1 MSHGN
6 ILPTRKTK
14 YTTNTML
21 LLCRH
26 LIRERQALISTRCN
40 HSRWWWSSSSSSRHF
55 HETCLPVFRRCFSS
69 KDTGLFTTE
78 DVQQNPD
85 DTCAAGAFPYTRGP
99 YKDMYV
105 KRPWTIRQYA
115 GFSSAEESNTFYK
128 RNLEKGQHGLSV
140 AFDLPTHRGYDS
152 DNPIA
157 TGDVGLAGVP
167 VDTVEDVKIL
177 FDGIPLDTMSV
188 SMTMNGAVL
197 PIMAYYIVAAEEQGV
212 KDLSCLQGTIQNDIL
227 KEFMVR
233 NTYIYPPKESLE
245 VTSHV
250 IEYCAE
256 HMPKFHPISIS
267 GYHMQEAGAAPA
279 LELAYTL
286 ANGLEYLNLMP
297 ERVDDVA
304 PKVSFF
310 FGLGMNFFSEVAK
323 LRAARRMWAKL
334 VKERFSPKNPKSMV
348 MRMHCQTSGYSL
360 TAQQP
365 YNNIIRTT
373 IEAMS
378 GIFGGTQSL
387 HTNSF
392 DEAVALP
399 TEFSADLA
407 RATQLILMEETG
419 FTDVIDPL
427 GGSYYV
433 EHLTD
438 ALEHEAM
445 EIIKHV
451 TEMGG
456 MTEAILAGIPQ
467 RRIEESAIVKQ
478 ARIDSGKD
486 VIVGLN
492 TFSTGHDDHHHAVE
506 ARRIDNEK
514 ALKTQLERLKKV
526 KSSRNDVRVKECLK
540 DLEEK
545 KGNLLEL
552 SIRAARERATVEEI
566 THALEKSWGRYE
578 AKSSIATGMYSKI
591 NAGEMTTQIEDFERE
606 HGRRP
611 RILIAK
617 MGLDGHDR
625 GAKVMASGLADIG
638 FDVDIGPLFMSP
650 KDVAQHA
657 IDADVHIIGISTQAA
672 AHRTMIPELM
682 EELRRLVPDDE
693 EVPIVVCGGI
703 IPEEDHHDLFKHG
716 VKAMFGPGTTV
727 PQAASDLVHLLQSQ

>member
-1 MSHGN
+1 MLQPGRC
-6 ILPTRKTK
+6 LRGRKAVTNFVRNFSTSRNDSNGIVQPGL
-14 YTTNTML
+14 YTMED
-21 LLCRH
+21 
-26 LIRERQALISTRCN
+26 IA
-40 HSRWWWSSSSSSRHF
+40 SSSNQDGDACS
-55 HETCLPVFRRCFSS
+55 
-69 KDTGLFTTE
+69 
-78 DVQQNPD
+78 
-85 DTCAAGAFPYTRGP
+85 AGVYPYTRGP
-99 YKDMYV
+99 YEGMYT

-115 GFSSAEESNTFYK
+115 GFSSAEESNAFYK

-140 AFDLPTHRGYDS
+140 AYDLPTHRGYDS
-152 DNPIA
+152 DNAIA

-167 VDTVEDVKIL
+167 VDTVEDTKIL

-197 PIMAYYIVAAEEQGV
+197 PIMAYYIVSAEEQGV
-212 KDLSCLQGTIQNDIL
+212 KDLSSLKGTIQNDIL

-250 IEYCAE
+250 IEYCVE

-267 GYHMQEAGAAPA
+267 GYHMQEAGATPA

-297 ERVDDVA
+297 DRVDDVA
-304 PKVSFF
+304 PKLSFF

-323 LRAARRMWAKL
+323 LRAARRLWARL
-334 VKERFSPKNPKSMV
+334 VKERFSPKNPKSMI

-373 IEAMS
+373 VEAMS
-378 GIFGGTQSL
+378 GIMGGTQSL

-419 FTDVIDPL
+419 FADVIDPL

-433 EHLTD
+433 EHLTNT
-438 ALEHEAM
+438 LEQEAM
-445 EIIKHV
+445 EIIKEV
-451 TEMGG
+451 MDMGG
-456 MTEAILAGIPQ
+456 MTEAILAGVPQ

-492 TFSTGHDDHHHAVE
+492 TYSTGHDDHHAVE
-506 ARRIDNEK
+506 ARRIDNAK
-514 ALKTQLERLKKV
+514 ALKTQIERLKKV
-526 KSSRNDVRVKECLK
+526 KSSRNNVRVKECLK
-540 DLEEK
+540 DLEERN
-545 KGNLLEL
+545 GNLLEL
-552 SIRAARERATVEEI
+552 SIRAARERATVGEI
-566 THALEKSWGRYE
+566 TKALEKSWGRYK
-578 AKSSIATGMYSKI
+578 AKSSIATGMYSD
-591 NAGEMTTQIEDFERE
+591 AGGGMTMQIEDFERAK
-606 HGRRP
+606 GRRP

-625 GAKVMASGLADIG
+625 GAKVMASGLADMG

-650 KDVAQHA
+650 KDVAQHG

-672 AHRTMIPELM
+672 AHRTMVPELM
-682 EELRRLVPDDE
+682 KELRRLVPDDE
-693 EVPIVVCGGI
+693 DIPIVVCGGI
-703 IPEEDHHDLFKHG
+703 IPEEDHQDLFKMG
-716 VKAMFGPGTTV
+716 VKAIFGPGTTV
-727 PQAASDLVHLLQSQ
+727 PQAASDLVTLLEQQR